1 MVDRWAVYVEGL
13 EGLGDVADMSSATKL
28 NIVRAVN
35 ATTARFRKRGADLI
49 LGDINLPAHYLNPAA
64 KRLYVASKATRGNME
79 SIIRAR
85 GRPTSLARYITSRE
99 ADNVG
104 VTVKVNQDKPARKL
118 PRAFLV
124 KLPQGRG
131 PVDTQFNLGL
141 AIRLGK
147 GQRIRNKRHLVQLDQ
162 GLYLLYG
169 PSVDQLFINAT
180 GSRAGEGV
188 ASEMTPDMLDFL
200 QNEFLRLMELDL

>member
-1 MVDRWAVYVEGL
+1 MADKWAVYVEGL
-13 EGLGDVADMSSATKL
+13 EGLGDIQNLSSASKL

-35 ATTARFRKRGADLI
+35 ATVARYRTRGAQMI
-49 LGDINLPAHYLNPAA
+49 LDDINLPAHYLNPSA
-64 KRLYVASKATRGNME
+64 KRLYVAQQATRSKPEG
-79 SIIRAR
+79 IIRAR
-85 GRPTSLARYITSRE
+85 GRPTSLARFITSRSAGKE
-99 ADNVG
+99 G
-104 VTVKVNQDKPARKL
+104 VTVQVNKGQSRQL

-169 PSVDQLFINAT
+169 PSVDQLFLNAT
-180 GSRAGEGV
+180 GARAGEGV
-188 ASEMTPDMLDFL
+188 ATEMTPDMLDFL
-200 QNEFLRLMELDL
+200 ASEYLRLMDLAL